1 MSVTK
6 IYMIRHGESE
16 GNKRLIFLGH
26 TDLDITERGHLQ
38 AACTAKYLN
47 DIHADAIYS
56 SDLIRAYNTA
66 KHTAELKGMPIIKE
80 QGLREIYAGLW
91 ENKLYEELRVEFKE
105 DRDIWVQSIGLSRCT
120 GGESFAELR
129 ERILSTLRRIAENHE
144 GETVFCF
151 THAAAIRAVSGAIMG
166 LSLADAKNVPWAE
179 NASVTE
185 LEYENGQFRLLRYGY
200 DDHLKNA
207 GLI

>member
-1 MSVTK
+1 MGITRLYLV
-6 IYMIRHGESE
+6 RHGESE

-38 AACTAKYLN
+38 AACTAKYLKG
-47 DIHADAIYS
+47 IHADAIYS

-66 KHTAELKGMPIIKE
+66 KHTAELKGMPITKE

-91 ENKLYEELRVEFKE
+91 ENKLYEALRSEFKE
-105 DRDIWVQSIGLSRCT
+105 DRDVWVQNIGLSRCT

-129 ERILSTLRRIAENHE
+129 DRILSTLKRIADSH
-144 GETVFCF
+144 GDETVFCF
-151 THAAAIRAVSGAIMG
+151 SHAAAIRAVTGAILG
-166 LSLADAKNVPWAE
+166 LPLEEAKNVPWSE

-185 LEYENGQFRLLRYGY
+185 IEYENGSFRLVRYGF
-200 DDHLKNA
+200 DEHLRAA
-207 GLI
+207 GLL